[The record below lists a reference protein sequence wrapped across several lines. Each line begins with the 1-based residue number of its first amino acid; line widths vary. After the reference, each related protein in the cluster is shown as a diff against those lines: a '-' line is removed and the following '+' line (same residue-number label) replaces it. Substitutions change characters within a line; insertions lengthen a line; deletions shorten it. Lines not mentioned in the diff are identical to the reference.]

1 MPNRIRSK
9 KGREPFFCMDALS
22 GGVCYNG
29 GMNESNSTDLLL
41 DISILYR
48 STQKYYDKMLQSLSL
63 TYAQLPILILIY
75 EHEGIS
81 LQQIAYEGG
90 YDKGTITKQVQKLQE
105 TGYIRVQSSKR
116 DKRAK
121 ELYTTQK
128 ARSIMNKIYGIRA
141 SWWQHISASI
151 PEEDMQKFSTFYKT
165 MVVSAREFAQKDQE
179 DIVFFDHQKL
189 NVEIDPGKMST
200 IVWTGGCNFRCP
212 FCDRSRFIFLKEDS
226 RVITGEK
233 ILQYLKKRQNVLDQ
247 LVITGGEPLMHAQ
260 LDPFLREAK
269 KMGYQIRIETNGSY
283 PQHLQDLIKAKLV
296 DQVVMSLKNTPEKYG
311 QSIGVDQTEIQK
323 IQRSVDILLHCDLDV
338 RFTILPIKEF
348 HSQKDLIE
356 MISWLKDAASIELRT
371 YHESME
377 SIQKDLHGYTYQELQ
392 SLLPKLQEITPNIK
406 LKGGS
411 L

>member
-1 MPNRIRSK
+1 
-9 KGREPFFCMDALS
+9 
-22 GGVCYNG
+22 
-29 GMNESNSTDLLL
+29 MNESNSTDLLL

-105 TGYIRVQSSKR
+105 MGYIRVQSSQR

-121 ELYTTQK
+121 ELYTTQN

-151 PEEDMQKFSTFYKT
+151 PENDMQKFSTFYKT

-179 DIVFFDHQKL
+179 EIVFFDHQKL
-189 NVEIDPGKMST
+189 NIEIDPGKMST

-212 FCDRSRFIFLKEDS
+212 FCERSRFIFLKEDS
-226 RVITGEK
+226 RVITGTK
-233 ILQYLKKRQNVLDQ
+233 ILQYLEERQNVLDQ
-247 LVITGGEPLMHAQ
+247 LVITGGEPLMHPE
-260 LDPFLREAK
+260 LDSFLKEAK
-269 KMGYQIRIETNGSY
+269 ALGYQIRIESNGSY
-283 PQHLQDLIKAKLV
+283 PQHLEDLIRNHRV

-311 QSIGVDQTEIQK
+311 QSIGLDQAEIQK

-338 RFTILPIKEF
+338 RFVIVPIKEF
-348 HSQKDLIE
+348 HGQEDLIQ
-356 MISWLKDAASIELRT
+356 MITWIKDAPCIELHS
-371 YHESME
+371 YQESMTP
-377 SIQKDLHGYTYQELQ
+377 IQEGLHGYTHQELQ
-392 SLLPKLQEITPNIK
+392 SLLPQLQEITPNIK
-406 LKGGS
+406 IKGGS

>member
-1 MPNRIRSK
+1 
-9 KGREPFFCMDALS
+9 
-22 GGVCYNG
+22 
-29 GMNESNSTDLLL
+29 MNESNSTDLLL

-105 TGYIRVQSSKR
+105 MGYIRVQSSQR

-121 ELYTTQK
+121 ELYTTQN

-151 PEEDMQKFSTFYKT
+151 PENDMQKFSTFYKT

-179 DIVFFDHQKL
+179 EIVFFDHQKL
-189 NVEIDPGKMST
+189 NIEIDPGKMST

-212 FCDRSRFIFLKEDS
+212 FCERSRFIFLKEDS
-226 RVITGEK
+226 RVITGTK
-233 ILQYLKKRQNVLDQ
+233 ILQYLEERQNVLDQ
-247 LVITGGEPLMHAQ
+247 LVITGGEPLMHPE
-260 LDPFLREAK
+260 LDSFLKEAK
-269 KMGYQIRIETNGSY
+269 ALGYQIRIETNGSY
-283 PQHLQDLIKAKLV
+283 PQHLEDLIQNHRV

-311 QSIGVDQTEIQK
+311 QSIGLDQAEIQK

-338 RFTILPIKEF
+338 RFVIVPIKEL
-348 HSQKDLIE
+348 HGQEDLIQ
-356 MISWLKDAASIELRT
+356 MITWIKDAPCIELHS
-371 YHESME
+371 YQESMTP
-377 SIQKDLHGYTYQELQ
+377 IQEGLHGYTHQELQ
-392 SLLPKLQEITPNIK
+392 SLLPQLQEITPNIK
-406 LKGGS
+406 IKGGS

>member
-1 MPNRIRSK
+1 
-9 KGREPFFCMDALS
+9 
-22 GGVCYNG
+22 
-29 GMNESNSTDLLL
+29 MNESNSTDLLL

-212 FCDRSRFIFLKEDS
+212 FCDRSQFIFLKEDS
-226 RVITGEK
+226 RVITGAK

-269 KMGYQIRIETNGSY
+269 KMGYQIRIEINGSY

>member
-1 MPNRIRSK
+1 
-9 KGREPFFCMDALS
+9 
-22 GGVCYNG
+22 
-29 GMNESNSTDLLL
+29 MNESNSTDLLL

-105 TGYIRVQSSKR
+105 MGYIRVQSSQR

-121 ELYTTQK
+121 ELYTTQN

-151 PEEDMQKFSTFYKT
+151 PENDMQKFSTFYKT

-179 DIVFFDHQKL
+179 EIVFFDHQKL
-189 NVEIDPGKMST
+189 NIEIDPGKMST

-212 FCDRSRFIFLKEDS
+212 FCERSQFIFLKEDS
-226 RVITGEK
+226 RVITGTK
-233 ILQYLKKRQNVLDQ
+233 ILQYLEERQNVLDQ
-247 LVITGGEPLMHAQ
+247 LVITGGEPLMHPE
-260 LDPFLREAK
+260 LDSFLKEAK
-269 KMGYQIRIETNGSY
+269 ALGYQIRIETNGSY
-283 PQHLQDLIKAKLV
+283 PQHLEDLIQNHRV

-311 QSIGVDQTEIQK
+311 QSIGLDQAEIQK

-338 RFTILPIKEF
+338 RFVIVPIKEF
-348 HSQKDLIE
+348 HGQEDLIQV
-356 MISWLKDAASIELRT
+356 ITWIKDAPCIELHS
-371 YHESME
+371 YQESMTP
-377 SIQKDLHGYTYQELQ
+377 IQEGLHGYTHQELQ
-392 SLLPKLQEITPNIK
+392 SLLPQLQEITPNIK
-406 LKGGS
+406 IKGGS

>member
-1 MPNRIRSK
+1 
-9 KGREPFFCMDALS
+9 
-22 GGVCYNG
+22 
-29 GMNESNSTDLLL
+29 MNESNSTDLLL

-105 TGYIRVQSSKR
+105 MGYIRVQSSQR

-121 ELYTTQK
+121 ELYTTQN

-151 PEEDMQKFSTFYKT
+151 PENDMQKFSTFYKT

-179 DIVFFDHQKL
+179 EIVFFDHQKL
-189 NVEIDPGKMST
+189 NIEIDPGKMST

-212 FCDRSRFIFLKEDS
+212 FCERSRFIFLKEDS
-226 RVITGEK
+226 RVITGTK
-233 ILQYLKKRQNVLDQ
+233 ILQYLEERQNVLDQ
-247 LVITGGEPLMHAQ
+247 LVITGGEPLMHPE
-260 LDPFLREAK
+260 LDSFLKEAK
-269 KMGYQIRIETNGSY
+269 ALGYQIRIETNGSY
-283 PQHLQDLIKAKLV
+283 PQHLEDLIQNHRV

-311 QSIGVDQTEIQK
+311 QSIGLDQAEIQK

-338 RFTILPIKEF
+338 RFVIVPIKEF
-348 HSQKDLIE
+348 HGQEDLIQ
-356 MISWLKDAASIELRT
+356 MITWIKDAPCIELHS
-371 YHESME
+371 YQESMTP
-377 SIQKDLHGYTYQELQ
+377 IQEGLHGYTHQELQ
-392 SLLPKLQEITPNIK
+392 SLLPQLQEITPNIK
-406 LKGGS
+406 IKGGS

>member
-1 MPNRIRSK
+1 
-9 KGREPFFCMDALS
+9 
-22 GGVCYNG
+22 
-29 GMNESNSTDLLL
+29 MNESNSTDLLL

-105 TGYIRVQSSKR
+105 MGYIRVQSSQR

-121 ELYTTQK
+121 ELYTTQN

-151 PEEDMQKFSTFYKT
+151 PENDMQKFSTFYKT
-165 MVVSAREFAQKDQE
+165 MVVSARELAQKDQE
-179 DIVFFDHQKL
+179 EIVFFDHQKL
-189 NVEIDPGKMST
+189 NIEIDPGKMST

-212 FCDRSRFIFLKEDS
+212 FCERSRFIFLKEDS
-226 RVITGEK
+226 RVITGTK
-233 ILQYLKKRQNVLDQ
+233 ILQYLEERQNVLDQ
-247 LVITGGEPLMHAQ
+247 LVITGGEPLMHPE
-260 LDPFLREAK
+260 LDSFLKEAK
-269 KMGYQIRIETNGSY
+269 ALGYQIRIETNGSY
-283 PQHLQDLIKAKLV
+283 PQHLEDLIQNHRV

-311 QSIGVDQTEIQK
+311 QSIGLDQAEIQK

-338 RFTILPIKEF
+338 RFVIVPIKEF
-348 HSQKDLIE
+348 HGQEDLIQ
-356 MISWLKDAASIELRT
+356 MITWIKDAPCIELHS
-371 YHESME
+371 YQESMTP
-377 SIQKDLHGYTYQELQ
+377 IQEGLHGYTHQELQ
-392 SLLPKLQEITPNIK
+392 SLLPQLQEITPNIK
-406 LKGGS
+406 IKGGS

>member
-1 MPNRIRSK
+1 
-9 KGREPFFCMDALS
+9 
-22 GGVCYNG
+22 
-29 GMNESNSTDLLL
+29 MNESNSTDLLL

-105 TGYIRVQSSKR
+105 MGYIRVQSSQR

-121 ELYTTQK
+121 ELYTTQN

-151 PEEDMQKFSTFYKT
+151 PENDMQKFSTFYKT

-179 DIVFFDHQKL
+179 EIVFFDHQKL
-189 NVEIDPGKMST
+189 NIEIDPGKMST

-212 FCDRSRFIFLKEDS
+212 FCERSRFIFLKEDS
-226 RVITGEK
+226 RVITGTK
-233 ILQYLKKRQNVLDQ
+233 ILQYLQERQNVLDQ
-247 LVITGGEPLMHAQ
+247 LVITGGEPLMHPE
-260 LDPFLREAK
+260 LDSFLKEAK
-269 KMGYQIRIETNGSY
+269 ALGYQIRIETNGSY
-283 PQHLQDLIKAKLV
+283 PQHLEDLIQNHRV
-296 DQVVMSLKNTPEKYG
+296 DQVVMSLKNTPEEYG
-311 QSIGVDQTEIQK
+311 QSIGLDQAEIQK

-338 RFTILPIKEF
+338 RFVIVPIKEF
-348 HSQKDLIE
+348 HGQEDLIQ
-356 MISWLKDAASIELRT
+356 MITWIKDAPCIELHS
-371 YHESME
+371 YQESMTP
-377 SIQKDLHGYTYQELQ
+377 IQEGLHGYTHQELQ
-392 SLLPKLQEITPNIK
+392 SLLPQLQEITPNIK
-406 LKGGS
+406 IKGGS